1 MKYVII
7 GAGPAGL
14 NAAATLRRVD
24 SGGDVTLLSGEAT
37 PPYAK
42 MVLPYLLAGLMEEKN
57 LFLPVPDNVTF
68 RTGCKATRINTAQ
81 RTLETDTGETV
92 EYDRLLIATGGV
104 PERPVIQGSDY
115 PFVLTIRDLPDVWQ
129 IQKLLKDKKK
139 KGHAVIAGAGPVS
152 METGDALHR
161 LGMKITL
168 IVTSNRVFST
178 MLDVPGA
185 AVVEDHLH
193 KQGVDVLKGED
204 IVRIG
209 SSGKITLKSGAT
221 LDSNLVVFGKGVNP
235 CVAFLAES
243 GIAVRRGITVNE
255 HMETNVPGVFA
266 AGDAVETKDL
276 VVGDQRVNA
285 LWPAAVEQGR
295 IAALNMAGIAAGYD
309 GSLSRNILRVF
320 GLSIFVAGQGR
331 ADGPE
336 IKISTGAG
344 LYHKIVMDKGI
355 LKGFIFIGEVRH
367 EGLYREILQRQT
379 GMGHFANALLRG
391 GFTYGRFQRQAMRI

>member
-14 NAAATLRRVD
+14 NAAATLRQVD
-24 SGGDVTLLSGEAT
+24 PGGVVTLLSGEGT

-57 LFLPVPDNVTF
+57 LYLPVPDGVNF
-68 RTGCKATRINTAQ
+68 LTGCKVTRINTAQ
-81 RTLETDTGETV
+81 RTLETGNGETV
-92 EYDRLLIATGGV
+92 EYDKLLVATGGV
-104 PERPVIQGSDY
+104 PERPTIKGSDY
-115 PFVLTIRDLPDVWQ
+115 PFVLTIRDLPDIRQ
-129 IQKLLKDKKK
+129 IQKLLKRK

-152 METGDALHR
+152 METGDALHK

-168 IVTSNRVFST
+168 VVTSNRVFST
-178 MLDVPGA
+178 MLDVGAA
-185 AVVEDHLH
+185 AVVEDHLRR
-193 KQGVDVLKGED
+193 QGVDILKGED

-209 SSGKITLKSGAT
+209 AKGKVTLKSGAT
-221 LDSNLVVFGKGVNP
+221 IDSNLVIFGKGVNP
-235 CVAFLAES
+235 CVAFLADS
-243 GIAVRRGITVNE
+243 GLAVRRGITVNE
-255 HMETNVPGVFA
+255 HMETNIPGIFA

-295 IAALNMAGIAAGYD
+295 IAAMNMAGIEATYE

-320 GLSIFVAGQGR
+320 GLSILVAGQGR

-336 IKISTGAG
+336 IKVSAG
-344 LYHKIVMDKGI
+344 SGFYHKIVMDKGV
-355 LKGFIFIGEVRH
+355 LKGFIFIGEIRH
-367 EGLYREILQRQT
+367 EGLYRDILQRRT
-379 GMGHFANALLRG
+379 NVGPFADILLKG
-391 GFTYGRFQRQAMRI
+391 TFAYQRFQRRAMRI